1 MACPGGT
8 TGAPISFVTL
18 QEALGLPED
27 ILKRVLHSLVC
38 GKYKILKRVADKA
51 AAASAGA
58 EGASKVTAFADAD
71 EKGGKAEKAEKA
83 QKGVAVTDTYAFNE
97 QFT

>member
-8 TGAPISFVTL
+8 AGAPISFVTL

-51 AAASAGA
+51 ATADGAG
-58 EGASKVTAFADAD
+58 KVTAFADPD
-71 EKGGKAEKAEKA
+71 EKEEKGKGDKA